1 MLPAQRILIIEDEPM
16 IALDLKLALA
26 EAGADVVGIASTIDE
41 ARELVERPNITAAV
55 VDLRLHGQSVRGV
68 VQRLTDRAVPFL
80 FYSGHDDAPTAR
92 SWPKVPLLTKPQDPA
107 AILNMLAEIITPR
120 TDTAEPAPRQAPS
133 KT

>member
-1 MLPAQRILIIEDEPM
+1 MIPAQRILIIEDEPM
-16 IALDLKLALA
+16 IALDLKLAFS
-26 EAGADVVGIASTIDE
+26 EAGAYVVGIASTVDE
-41 ARELVERPNITAAV
+41 ARKLAETPDITGAV

-92 SWPKVPLLTKPQDPA
+92 SWPKVPLLTKPQEPA
-107 AILNMLAEIITPR
+107 AILKMLAEIITAR
-120 TDTAEPAPRQAPS
+120 ASAAEQVPQ

>member
-41 ARELVERPNITAAV
+41 ARELAEAPDITGAV

-68 VQRLTDRAVPFL
+68 AQRLTERAIPFL
-80 FYSGHDDAPTAR
+80 FYSGHDEAPTAR
-92 SWPKVPLLTKPQDPA
+92 SWPAVPLLTKPQAPA
-107 AILNMLAEIITPR
+107 AILEMLAQMIAARADAAKRALP
-120 TDTAEPAPRQAPS
+120 P